1 METLL
6 KIIEAIGI
14 DNTLALLALAT
25 IGMGMRA
32 IYLIVKRGDKDAA
45 VISQALAREQAR
57 VDQEIAED
65 TETRHLYTER
75 IATLEKQLT
84 DCQRE
89 LLKRKDDWSAE

>member
-6 KIIEAIGI
+6 AIIQAIGI

-25 IGMGMRA
+25 VGMGVRA

-57 VDQEIAED
+57 ADQDAADD
-65 TETRHLYTER
+65 TRTRQLYTDR
-75 IATLEKQLT
+75 IATLERQLT

-89 LLKRKDDWSAE
+89 LLKRKSDWSAE